1 MIVEPVTAPGKSE
14 AQAVRARLPATEQPI
29 NQKDEEI
36 QQLVK
41 KEDLSDLEELA
52 ADVQKNLNIMHNV
65 DLRFSVHKASG
76 QIMVTVIDETT
87 GEVVREIPSSELLN
101 LAAKLDEM
109 VGILFDQKG

>member
-1 MIVEPVTAPGKSE
+1 MRIAPITVSVKS
-14 AQAVRARLPATEQPI
+14 QAPAVQEGLPAEQAE
-29 NQKDEEI
+29 NQKDKEV
-36 QQLVK
+36 QQPVK
-41 KEDLSDLEELA
+41 GADLPDLEEMA
-52 ADVQKNLNIMHNV
+52 ADVQKNLNIMHNI

-87 GEVVREIPSSELLN
+87 GEVIREIPSSELLN

>member
-1 MIVEPVTAPGKSE
+1 MTIEAITASVKSE
-14 AQAVRARLPATEQPI
+14 APTVRARLPAEQPT

-36 QQLVK
+36 QQAVK
-41 KEDLSDLEELA
+41 KADLPDLEELA
-52 ADVQKNLNIMHNV
+52 EDVQKNLNIMHNV

-87 GEVVREIPSSELLN
+87 GEVIREIPSSELLN

-109 VGILFDQKG
+109 VGILFDEKG

>member
-1 MIVEPVTAPGKSE
+1 MTIEAITASVKSE
-14 AQAVRARLPATEQPI
+14 VPTVRARLPAEQPT

-36 QQLVK
+36 HKAVK
-41 KEDLSDLEELA
+41 KADLPDLEELT

-76 QIMVTVIDETT
+76 KIMITVIDETT
-87 GEVVREIPSSELLN
+87 GEVIREIPSLELLN

-109 VGILFDQKG
+109 VGILFDEKG

>member
-1 MIVEPVTAPGKSE
+1 MTIEAITASVKSE
-14 AQAVRARLPATEQPI
+14 APTVRARLPAEQPT

-36 QQLVK
+36 QESVK
-41 KEDLSDLEELA
+41 KADLPDLEELA
-52 ADVQKNLNIMHNV
+52 EDVQKNLNIMHNV

-87 GEVVREIPSSELLN
+87 GEVIREIPSSELLN

-109 VGILFDQKG
+109 VGILFDEKG

>member
-1 MIVEPVTAPGKSE
+1 MTIEAITASVKSE
-14 AQAVRARLPATEQPI
+14 APTVRARLPAEQMT
-29 NQKDEEI
+29 NQKDEEN
-36 QQLVK
+36 QEVVK
-41 KEDLSDLEELA
+41 KADMPDLEELA
-52 ADVQKNLNIMHNV
+52 EDVQKNLNIMHNV

-87 GEVVREIPSSELLN
+87 GEVIREIPSSELLN

>member
-1 MIVEPVTAPGKSE
+1 MRIAPITASVKS
-14 AQAVRARLPATEQPI
+14 QAPAVQESLPAEQAA
-29 NQKDEEI
+29 NQKDKEV
-36 QQLVK
+36 QQPVK
-41 KEDLSDLEELA
+41 GADLPDLEEMA

-87 GEVVREIPSSELLN
+87 GEVIREIPSSELLN

-109 VGILFDQKG
+109 VGILFDEKG